1 MLDAHT
7 AGKRGT
13 VGGGRDAA
21 NRVSSPPLSPSNEH
35 ARVSG
40 NKRKEFAISRNLGL
54 SPHTLAV
61 FPRGEIGRD
70 FSANEAPAPTSHV
83 AGVARPVCDAN
94 DTTCDSVSTMASHED
109 YVSMALT
116 FFSAHASPKKE
127 KTGSLGGAM
136 HSKIEGRIGLSRRR
150 QGPDRDAVS
159 VEQRGKRTHEVMQR
173 RQSIPADLLSRHKGP
188 RGMYTSHQ
196 ATLGAHGGG
205 SRRDKKN
212 RDEGVV
218 LPSLSAVQ
226 TGTRPTRTAAKKE
239 YLPRLPD
246 IRAGRKDGQ
255 HGAGGEGVGQGDMVV
270 SNRPVRLHGH
280 THLERSESPQGH
292 PTLGDDR
299 SGVWEEVPEIYERGG
314 WEEERDDESVFERG
328 AADTYG
334 EESVENAAE
343 PSFKPYEPERPGG
356 PNDEEGGGGGGTAAE
371 DGGRASGRM
380 REEGSDPRD
389 AQGRSVRQER
399 RVSHAAAHAA
409 AAAASAAAAAAAA
422 AAEAAVAVVG
432 PRAYSSDC

>member
-1 MLDAHT
+1 
-7 AGKRGT
+7 
-13 VGGGRDAA
+13 
-21 NRVSSPPLSPSNEH
+21 
-35 ARVSG
+35 
-40 NKRKEFAISRNLGL
+40 
-54 SPHTLAV
+54 
-61 FPRGEIGRD
+61 
-70 FSANEAPAPTSHV
+70 
-83 AGVARPVCDAN
+83 
-94 DTTCDSVSTMASHED
+94 
-109 YVSMALT
+109 
-116 FFSAHASPKKE
+116 
-127 KTGSLGGAM
+127 
-136 HSKIEGRIGLSRRR
+136 
-150 QGPDRDAVS
+150 
-159 VEQRGKRTHEVMQR
+159 
-173 RQSIPADLLSRHKGP
+173 
-188 RGMYTSHQ
+188 
-196 ATLGAHGGG
+196 
-205 SRRDKKN
+205 
-212 RDEGVV
+212 
-218 LPSLSAVQ
+218 
-226 TGTRPTRTAAKKE
+226 
-239 YLPRLPD
+239 
-246 IRAGRKDGQ
+246 
-255 HGAGGEGVGQGDMVV
+255 
-270 SNRPVRLHGH
+270 
-280 THLERSESPQGH
+280 
-292 PTLGDDR
+292 LGDDR